1 MEQILI
7 QGVSMRG
14 VFHMRLVH
22 VLGTLGAALGAIGFF
37 LPFWTQIFTGVHGFF
52 APPYPAGTVLTD
64 SFWQMFV
71 NTIRG
76 GASALYFPLPLES
89 LIIGVF
95 LLSILFPL
103 GVFLAALLGKQK
115 TSLLLFSLLLTFL
128 GFLEFVFYSAFLF
141 GAFPTVATR
150 TAGPGFWLM
159 LIGFLLSLGSALW
172 EALVGPVKPPAP
184 RPS

>member
-1 MEQILI
+1 
-7 QGVSMRG
+7 MRS
-14 VFHMRLVH
+14 VFHLRLVNA
-22 VLGTLGAALGAIGFF
+22 LGTLGAALGAIGFF
-37 LPFWTQIFTGVHGFF
+37 LPFRTQIFRGTPHGFF
-52 APPYPAGTVLTD
+52 APPYPAGAVLTD
-64 SFWQMFV
+64 SFWQMLV

-103 GVFLAALLGKQK
+103 GMFLGALLGKQK

-128 GFLEFVFYSAFLF
+128 GFLEFAFDSWWLL

-150 TAGPGFWLM
+150 TTGPGFWLM
-159 LIGFLLSLGSALW
+159 LIGFLLSMGSALW
-172 EALVGPVKPPAP
+172 EALAVPGEPSAP

>member
-7 QGVSMRG
+7 KGLSMRG
-14 VFHMRLVH
+14 LFHMRLVNL
-22 VLGTLGAALGAIGFF
+22 LGTVGAGLGAIGFF
-37 LPFWTQIFTGVHGFF
+37 LPFRTEIFTGS
-52 APPYPAGTVLTD
+52 PYPAGAVLTD
-64 SFWQMFV
+64 SFWQMLV

-76 GASALYFPLPLES
+76 GASALDFPLPLES

-103 GVFLAALLGKQK
+103 GMFLGALLGKQK

-128 GFLEFVFYSAFLF
+128 GLLEFAFYSWLLLSFQFLR
-141 GAFPTVATR
+141 VVTR

-159 LIGFLLSLGSALW
+159 LVGFLLSTGSALW
-172 EALVGPVKPPAP
+172 EALAGPVKLSAP